1 MNPPRYYG
9 MYIRRA
15 SDDVSLSIVRKINNI
30 VTWIRHCQ
38 WESRGNK
45 CDETYAFGS

>member
-1 MNPPRYYG
+1 
-9 MYIRRA
+9 MYKRRA
-15 SDDVSLSIVRKINNI
+15 NDDVYLSIVRKINNI
-30 VTWIRHCQ
+30 VTRIRHCQ